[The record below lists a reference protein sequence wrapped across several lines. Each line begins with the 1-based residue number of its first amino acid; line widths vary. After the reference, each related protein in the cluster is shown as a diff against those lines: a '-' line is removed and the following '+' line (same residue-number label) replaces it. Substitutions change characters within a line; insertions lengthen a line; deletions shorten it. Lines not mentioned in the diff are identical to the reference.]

1 MSDHLPA
8 FPVTEKA
15 YAKLN
20 ISLDVTARRDDGYHD
35 MLMIMQTVSLCDEL
49 TITPERDGLVHALTS
64 LPYVPGDRRNLAVR
78 AALKFLE
85 LVGDEERGMKIA
97 MRKSIPVGAGMAG
110 GSADAAAVLRALN
123 RAYGA
128 PFTTEELCAAGET
141 VGSDVAFC
149 LRGGTAL
156 ASGRGEILQ
165 PLPPLPPCCF
175 VICKPD
181 FSISTPELFQ
191 KLDGAK
197 LCCHPDTEGLLAA
210 LKAQDLDA
218 LCRRM
223 YNVFEDVPDRRMRTI
238 RAAKGAL
245 LDCGALGALMTGTGS
260 AVFGVFRDRKAADTA
275 RAALAGE
282 YRFCCTA
289 EAVGSLLQD

>member
-1 MSDHLPA
+1 MSDQSPA

-20 ISLDVTARRDDGYHD
+20 ISLDVTARRGDGYHD
-35 MLMIMQTVSLCDEL
+35 MLMVMQTVSLCDEL
-49 TITPERDGLVHALTS
+49 TITPEREGNVYASAS
-64 LPYVPGDRRNLAVR
+64 LPYVPGDKRNLAVR

-85 LVGDEERGMKIA
+85 LVGDGERGMKIA
-97 MRKSIPVGAGMAG
+97 MHKSIPVGAGMAG

-123 RAYGA
+123 RAYGG
-128 PFTTEELCAAGET
+128 PLSPEELCAAGET

-156 ASGRGEILQ
+156 ASGRGEILT
-165 PLPPLPPCCF
+165 PLAPLPPCRF

-181 FSISTPELFQ
+181 FSISTPELFR
-191 KLDGAK
+191 KLDESK
-197 LCCHPDTEGLLAA
+197 TSCHPDTEGLLAA
-210 LKAQDLDA
+210 LEAQDLDA

-260 AVFGVFRDRKAADTA
+260 AVFGVFRDAEKAEAA
-275 RAALAGE
+275 CAALSGE

-289 EAVGSLLQD
+289 EAVGALL